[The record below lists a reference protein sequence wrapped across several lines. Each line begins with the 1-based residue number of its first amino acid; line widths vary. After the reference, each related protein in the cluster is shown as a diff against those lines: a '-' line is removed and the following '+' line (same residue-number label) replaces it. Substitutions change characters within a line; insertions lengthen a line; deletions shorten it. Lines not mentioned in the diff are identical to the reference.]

1 MLSDVATFV
10 RDQASA
16 ILTVVVVLLVLLVA
30 ARWVVSHSAAIA
42 ASATTPD
49 TELIQRVTV
58 EKSTSWFA

>member
-1 MLSDVATFV
+1 MLSDVAAFV

-16 ILTVVVVLLVLLVA
+16 ILTVVVALFVMLVA

-42 ASATTPD
+42 ASAATPD

-58 EKSTSWFA
+58 EKSTSWLG